1 MTFDPQVPPAS
12 RSLTVNQ
19 HLPTAFIFHG
29 HPLGQEHCAE
39 RSGLVS
45 SGVWCVRLEEV
56 MCMDLCSPFPCSG
69 GGRQGEWYLECPTGC
84 DNGLLKESSFALD
97 LSKLEFKT
105 LTQRVI
111 LMLSAVLSPVPTL
124 RGYDFGNGQSL
135 KKEPP
140 FHALTTQSRP

>member
-29 HPLGQEHCAE
+29 HLLGQEHCAE
-39 RSGLVS
+39 CSGLVS
-45 SGVWCVRLEEV
+45 SGIWCVRLEEV

-105 LTQRVI
+105 LTPESF
-111 LMLSAVLSPVPTL
+111 LCCLLFLVLSPPCGGMTL
-124 RGYDFGNGQSL
+124 GMG
-135 KKEPP
+135 K
-140 FHALTTQSRP
+140 ASRRSPHFMP